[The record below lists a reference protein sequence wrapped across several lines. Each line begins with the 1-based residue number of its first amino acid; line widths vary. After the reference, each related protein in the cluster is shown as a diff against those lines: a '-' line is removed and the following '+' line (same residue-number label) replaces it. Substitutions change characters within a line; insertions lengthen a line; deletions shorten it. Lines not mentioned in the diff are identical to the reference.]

1 LSLSIT
7 IAVAVLAL
15 LCAAINLLEMSR
27 DAWRRTGFGLLLL
40 VVFLIFLNVT
50 TGFPRPAH
58 GALSPHESVAVF
70 VLVITMAIG
79 IVIGMIVQYAWAQ
92 PARFD
97 FLDFVRPL
105 VISPLVLLPLI
116 DSLTAS
122 PPKAI
127 QILLLGVL
135 AFQNG
140 FFWQH
145 VLKSAKPGRASS
157 SGPIEYPI
165 YAEGINRST
174 SRTQ

>member
-1 LSLSIT
+1 MSLSIT

-58 GALSPHESVAVF
+58 GALSPHETVAIL
-70 VLVITMAIG
+70 VLAVAMAIG
-79 IVIGMIVQYAWAQ
+79 IAIGMIVQYAWAQ

-116 DSLTAS
+116 DFACGQPAEGDPDPAPRSARI
-122 PPKAI
+122 PER
-127 QILLLGVL
+127 LLLAARAEEREAEPRFL
-135 AFQNG
+135 
-140 FFWQH
+140 
-145 VLKSAKPGRASS
+145 GRTDRVSDL
-157 SGPIEYPI
+157 
-165 YAEGINRST
+165 R
-174 SRTQ
+174 